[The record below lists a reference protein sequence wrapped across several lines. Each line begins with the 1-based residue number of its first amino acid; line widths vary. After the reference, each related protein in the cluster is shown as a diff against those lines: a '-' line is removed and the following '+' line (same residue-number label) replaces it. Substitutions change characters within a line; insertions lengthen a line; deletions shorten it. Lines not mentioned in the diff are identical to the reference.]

1 MAATRKVGTDK
12 PSGKSNALGQGG
24 RAAQLK
30 RQGVPGGVIGT
41 IARKKQAAPGQKNFH

>member
-1 MAATRKVGTDK
+1 MADTKKQGTDK

-30 RQGVPGGVIGT
+30 RQGVPQAVIGA
-41 IARKKQAAPGQKNFH
+41 IARKKGAAPGQKNFH